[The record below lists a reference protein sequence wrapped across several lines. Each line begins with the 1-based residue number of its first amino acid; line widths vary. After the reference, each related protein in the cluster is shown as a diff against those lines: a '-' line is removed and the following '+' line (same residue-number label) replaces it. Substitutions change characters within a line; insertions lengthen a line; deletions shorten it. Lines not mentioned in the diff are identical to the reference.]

1 MISLSN
7 IEKLKNWLDQ
17 QVDFY
22 NHPKFIE
29 SDPIQ
34 VPHQFTKLQDIEI
47 IALWTAILSW
57 GQRPVIIKKANELV
71 ALMDGSPHDF
81 VVNHQD
87 SDLKPWLGYKHRTF
101 NANDA
106 LYFLH
111 FFKNYYSSNDS
122 LENIFFVPNQNENLA
137 EGINN
142 FRKTFF
148 DQPIV
153 IERTKKQI
161 SSPTNGSTCKR
172 INMFLRWMVRN
183 DQKRV
188 DFGVWKKIKPSQLL
202 IPLDVHVDRVA
213 RNLGL
218 IERKQ
223 TDWKTVLELTQNLK
237 TLDPIDPI
245 KYDFAL
251 FGIGVNDLRK

>member
-1 MISLSN
+1 LISFSN
-7 IEKLKNWLDQ
+7 IEKLKIWLDQ
-17 QVDFY
+17 QVDIY

-34 VPHQFTKLQDIEI
+34 IPHQFTKLQDIEI

-57 GQRPVIIKKANELV
+57 GQRPVIIKKAKELV
-71 ALMDGSPHDF
+71 SLMDGSPHDF

-87 SDLKPWLGYKHRTF
+87 SDLKPWLAFKHRTF
-101 NANDA
+101 NADDA
-106 LYFLH
+106 LYFLN
-111 FFKNYYSSNDS
+111 FFNNYYTTNES
-122 LENIFFVPNQNENLA
+122 LENIFKVSNHNENLA
-137 EGINN
+137 KGLIN
-142 FRKTFF
+142 FRNIFF

-153 IERTKKQI
+153 IERTKKHI
-161 SSPTNGSTCKR
+161 SSPTKGSTCKR
-172 INMFLRWMVRN
+172 LNMFLRWMVRN
-183 DQKRV
+183 DQKGV
-188 DFGVWKKIKPSQLL
+188 DFGIWKKIKPSQLL

-223 TDWKTVLELTQNLK
+223 TDWQTVLELTENLK
-237 TLDPIDPI
+237 ILDPIDPI

-251 FGIGVNDLRK
+251 FGIGVNELRK